1 MQFTLKYTDHLVS
14 LVAETTTL
22 AGRLVD
28 VAAAD
33 LQAAQQQARRETARW
48 SARLDAS
55 PLEPATVAAVDQ
67 GEWQR
72 PELPLPDER
81 AGGWASALRLDAMET
96 QDVAAVEYD
105 NLCRAYDVESEL
117 AEELFDQPLQ
127 TLARLQGVICEGLV
141 APEVIGRPRRTE
153 QAVHDGAQGMVIFN
167 APDHESLPAL
177 LESLQRWL
185 RGEDAEGSAA
195 YPGPV
200 VAAVVHERLLQWQ
213 PFEAGNGRLARAAA
227 RLVLRARGVDPH
239 GLAVPERWW
248 AADPAGYY
256 GEVAATMRRRDDLG
270 PWVERHLETL
280 QIALTESVAAI
291 RQPLRPPSPRALE
304 LVGQL
309 EAGASVTVA
318 EYAARAGISR
328 ETAWRDL
335 RDLMIAGYVIRESKS
350 LGRRFRRI

>member
-1 MQFTLKYTDHLVS
+1 MQFTLNYTHHLVS

-22 AGRLVD
+22 AGRLLD
-28 VAAAD
+28 VAEHD
-33 LQAAQQQARRETARW
+33 LQAAQRRARREAARW

-55 PLEPATVAAVDQ
+55 PLEPGTVAAVDAC
-67 GEWQR
+67 EWQR
-72 PELPLPDER
+72 PALTLPDER
-81 AGGWASALRLDAMET
+81 AGGWASALRLDTMET

-105 NLCRAYDVESEL
+105 NLCRAYDAEPEL

-127 TLARLQGVICEGLV
+127 TLARLHGVICEGLV

-167 APDHESLPAL
+167 APDHESLPGL
-177 LESLQRWL
+177 LQALQRWL
-185 RGEDAEGSAA
+185 RGEDGEGSAA

-200 VAAVVHERLLQWQ
+200 LAAVVHERLLQWQ

-239 GLAVPERWW
+239 GLAVPERLW
-248 AADPAGYY
+248 AADSAGYY

-280 QIALTESVAAI
+280 QIALTESVAAL
-291 RQPLRPPSPRALE
+291 REPLRPPSARALE

-309 EAGASVTVA
+309 EAGAAVTVA

-335 RDLMIAGYVIRESKS
+335 HDLMIAGHVIRESKS
-350 LGRRFRRI
+350 LGRRFRRV